1 MNNNVFRYG
10 NLFSIV
16 MAVFLF
22 DIILLGSGAWSY
34 NILGINIR
42 KIFYILVYFMTF
54 FSIFKNGIS
63 KNLLWLLII
72 AIGFSILHALVVPI
86 LSREGVESAIVD
98 WLPLIGLIFAPIVA
112 ELEYRYKIWGRLR
125 SWVQILCLLLAVIHI
140 FIWWFG
146 MHSPNFMEVF
156 KVLMNTYLKSQEQG
170 SIDNIIMSETPDGGF
185 RILYPS
191 SLLLIIG
198 LYFSMGELVSNTKN
212 WKAIV
217 KLLIFWLAL
226 YTTWTRA
233 FYILPIITMIFYAV
247 YSFVLNKNS
256 RYQSIYFSYLFII
269 IFLLILQIF
278 IVMSSEILN
287 ILGLASAES
296 DTARIEQIYS
306 ITSVILDNPI
316 LGIGLG
322 GNADLI
328 RSVAAPWTY
337 EMAFYALFMKVGMV
351 GVLLIFLMLWFGL
364 KASNISIS
372 LRSNPKLVK
381 NWLAFS
387 TATMFIFG
395 TNPFLFSLAGVGVA
409 LIIFMDIAWISEI
422 KK

>member
-1 MNNNVFRYG
+1 
-10 NLFSIV
+10 
-16 MAVFLF
+16 
-22 DIILLGSGAWSY
+22 
-34 NILGINIR
+34 
-42 KIFYILVYFMTF
+42 
-54 FSIFKNGIS
+54 
-63 KNLLWLLII
+63 
-72 AIGFSILHALVVPI
+72 
-86 LSREGVESAIVD
+86 
-98 WLPLIGLIFAPIVA
+98 
-112 ELEYRYKIWGRLR
+112 
-125 SWVQILCLLLAVIHI
+125 
-140 FIWWFG
+140 
-146 MHSPNFMEVF
+146 
-156 KVLMNTYLKSQEQG
+156 
-170 SIDNIIMSETPDGGF
+170 
-185 RILYPS
+185 
-191 SLLLIIG
+191 
-198 LYFSMGELVSNTKN
+198 MGELVSSSKK

-256 RYQSIYFSYLFII
+256 RYQSIYFSYLLII
-269 IFLLILQIF
+269 IFLLIFQIF

-372 LRSNPKLVK
+372 LRSNPKLAK